1 MQLYQ
6 WCVACPGVGG
16 LLRAL
21 SSTGGLVFFVVGEK
35 KCRTGQTG
43 NRSRGLVAG
52 RWLRLA
58 SLDKNQNQIGPEAG
72 DPSAKRA
79 KQAGPYRTGREAC
92 DKAWYLEMYLVATCR
107 SSLV

>member
-1 MQLYQ
+1 MDSFILLPKI
-6 WCVACPGVGG
+6 CGVGG

-35 KCRTGQTG
+35 KNVGPGSGQTG

-107 SSLV
+107 